1 MNKYFIIIFFSIF
14 LTSCQNNLL
23 TNIAKSDIDIVTEIH
38 VNNAKEHVEDLIIKL
53 YKINPIYM
61 DKNNKFDSV
70 SQVIIDIFKEV
81 DVSKVDKSGQ
91 ENIDL
96 ILKGF
101 NKDFNGDRI
110 YYICKGLYGMINAS
124 YNYKNK
130 FYLTDPK
137 LDAQKLMNTAIN
149 IETLVWR
156 LSNTRKNNFLLI
168 KTNNI
173 SDNKMNLSFERL
185 FGKLINNQENMARI
199 VSSQQGGRMIQ
210 KAAKG
215 IVSSIFLPIGF

>member
-1 MNKYFIIIFFSIF
+1 MKNITLIILIIF
-14 LTSCQNNLL
+14 LASCKNNVL
-23 TNIAKSDIDIVTEIH
+23 TNIAKTDIDIITEIH
-38 VNNAKEHVEDLIIKL
+38 VNNAKENIEDLIIKL
-53 YKINPIYM
+53 YKLNPIYLR
-61 DKNNKFDSV
+61 KNEKFNNV
-70 SQVIIDIFKEV
+70 SEVIIDIFKDI
-81 DVSKVDKSGQ
+81 DVKKIDKTGKD
-91 ENIDL
+91 NINL

-101 NKDFNGDRI
+101 NHDFNGDRI

-137 LDAQKLMNTAIN
+137 LDAQKLMNTTIN

-156 LSNTRKNNFLLI
+156 LSNSKNNGELLI

-173 SDNKMNLSFERL
+173 NKNKINLSFERL

-199 VSSQQGGRMIQ
+199 ISSQQGRIIQ

>member
-1 MNKYFIIIFFSIF
+1 MKNITLIILIIF
-14 LTSCQNNLL
+14 LASCKNNVL
-23 TNIAKSDIDIVTEIH
+23 TNIAKTDIDIITEIH
-38 VNNAKEHVEDLIIKL
+38 VNNAKENIEDLIIKL
-53 YKINPIYM
+53 YKLNPIYLR
-61 DKNNKFDSV
+61 KNEKFNNV
-70 SQVIIDIFKEV
+70 SEVIIDIFKDI
-81 DVSKVDKSGQ
+81 DVKKIDKTGKD
-91 ENIDL
+91 NINL

-101 NKDFNGDRI
+101 NHDFNGDRI

-156 LSNTRKNNFLLI
+156 LSNAKNNGELLI

-173 SDNKMNLSFERL
+173 NKNKINLSFERL

-199 VSSQQGGRMIQ
+199 ISSQQGRIIQ

>member
-1 MNKYFIIIFFSIF
+1 MKNITLIILIIF
-14 LTSCQNNLL
+14 LASCKNNVL
-23 TNIAKSDIDIVTEIH
+23 TNIAKTDIDIITEIH
-38 VNNAKEHVEDLIIKL
+38 VNNAKENIEDLIIKL
-53 YKINPIYM
+53 YKLNPIYLR
-61 DKNNKFDSV
+61 KNEKFNNV
-70 SQVIIDIFKEV
+70 SEVIIDIFK
-81 DVSKVDKSGQ
+81 DIDIKKIDKTGKD
-91 ENIDL
+91 NINL

-101 NKDFNGDRI
+101 NHDFNGDRI

-156 LSNTRKNNFLLI
+156 LSNSKNNGELLI

-173 SDNKMNLSFERL
+173 NKNKINLSFERL

-199 VSSQQGGRMIQ
+199 ISSQQGRIIQ

>member
-1 MNKYFIIIFFSIF
+1 MKKLLIILSILI
-14 LTSCQNNLL
+14 LTSCQKNVL
-23 TNIAKSDIDIVTEIH
+23 TNIAKTDIDIVTEIH
-38 VNNAKEHVEDLIIKL
+38 INNAKGYIEDLIIKL
-53 YKINPIYM
+53 YKMNPIFLS
-61 DKNNKFDSV
+61 KNKKFDSV
-70 SQVIIDIFKEV
+70 SQVIIDIFKKK
-81 DVSKVDKSGQ
+81 DLKKVDKTGK

-101 NKDFNGDRI
+101 DKNFNGDRI

-124 YNYKNK
+124 YNYKNR
-130 FYLTDPK
+130 FYLTDKK
-137 LDAQKLMNTAIN
+137 LDAQKIMNTAIN

-156 LSNTRKNNFLLI
+156 LSHSMHNNELLI
-168 KTNNI
+168 KTNSING
-173 SDNKMNLSFERL
+173 KKVNLSFERL

-199 VSSQQGGRMIQ
+199 ISSQQGRMVQ